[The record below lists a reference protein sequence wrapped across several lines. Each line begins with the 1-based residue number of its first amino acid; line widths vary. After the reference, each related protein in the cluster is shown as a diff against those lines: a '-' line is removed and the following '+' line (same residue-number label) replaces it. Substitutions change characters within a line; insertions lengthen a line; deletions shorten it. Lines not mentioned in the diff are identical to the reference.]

1 MLSSFQA
8 FLASIAMALVI
19 LFCRALPFLFFS
31 GKTTP
36 KFLSFVETYMPALA
50 MAVLALAPY
59 ASLRWSEAPHGI
71 PEVVAGIVVLS
82 LHLWKRNPLLSIL
95 GGTGLY
101 MVLSKMI
108 GA

>member
-1 MLSSFQA
+1 MLSISQA
-8 FLASIAMALVI
+8 FSASIAMALVI

-31 GKTTP
+31 GRKAP

-50 MAVLALAPY
+50 MAVLALSPY
-59 ASLRWSEAPHGI
+59 ASLRWDRSPHGI
-71 PEVVAGIVVLS
+71 PEVVAGIVVLC

-101 MVLSKMI
+101 MLLGRI
-108 GA
+108 IWA

>member
-1 MLSSFQA
+1 MLSLSQA
-8 FLASIAMALVI
+8 FMASIAMALVI

-31 GKTTP
+31 GKKTP

-50 MAVLALAPY
+50 MAVLALSPY
-59 ASLRWSEAPHGI
+59 ASLRWSRAPHGV
-71 PEVVAGIVVLS
+71 PEVVAGIVVLG

-101 MVLSKMI
+101 MVLSRII

>member
-1 MLSSFQA
+1 MLSLSHA
-8 FLASIAMALVI
+8 FMASIAMALVI

-31 GKTTP
+31 GKKTP

-50 MAVLALAPY
+50 MAVLALSPY
-59 ASLRWSEAPHGI
+59 ASLRWSRAPYGI
-71 PEVVAGIVVLS
+71 PEVTAGIVVLG

-101 MVLSKMI
+101 MVLSRII